1 MTMMQMTA
9 TAMQQPSFR
18 LRAFA
23 AAAAFA
29 LAPLLPLLTLDLDIS
44 GRRPPDPL
52 DAMLPGAEPYDLR
65 DAFEGA
71 RDALEGARD
80 AFDVALL
87 LPLCAPVPADVFD
100 RADPLAPTG
109 L

>member
-29 LAPLLPLLTLDLDIS
+29 LAPLLPRPTLDLDIS

-52 DAMLPGAEPYDLR
+52 VAMLPDAEPFDLR
-65 DAFEGA
+65 DALEGT

-80 AFDVALL
+80 AAFDVALL
-87 LPLCAPVPADVFD
+87 LPLCAPVDTFD
-100 RADPLAPTG
+100 LADPLTPIE